1 MPTNKAKGNRKNTSG
16 NSPFNA
22 ITFMIENI
30 LKGRLNTALPVKV
43 VGVATTGTG
52 PTGYVDV
59 VPLIQMFDGY
69 NNAIPSTT
77 IYKVPYARIQGGV
90 AALIIDPIVGD
101 VGIAVFGQQDI
112 TGVHDEPQ
120 KPLTKRTFSMAD
132 AMYIGGIVNGEPSI
146 YMELTQSGVC
156 NITAPDTVQITTG
169 SAIINCDT
177 TTVNAAAKVTLN
189 TPLTEITGQ
198 LTTGTASGGGAITMT
213 GDVTINGT
221 LTANGVS
228 LTTHTHS
235 GVTTGGANTGAP
247 NV

>member
-1 MPTNKAKGNRKNTSG
+1 MATTKAKGNRKNSSG
-16 NSPFNA
+16 NSEFNA
-22 ITFMIENI
+22 LSFLIENI

-52 PTGYVDV
+52 ATGYVDV
-59 VPLIQMFDGY
+59 VPLIQMYDGY
-69 NNAIPSTT
+69 DNAIASTT
-77 IYKVPYARIQGGV
+77 IYKVPYTRIQGGV
-90 AALIIDPIVGD
+90 AALVIDPVVGD
-101 VGIAVFGQQDI
+101 TGIAVFAQQDI
-112 TGVHDEPQ
+112 TGVNSEPQ

-132 AMYIGGIVNGEPSI
+132 AIYLGGILNGAPSI
-146 YMELTQSGVC
+146 YIELTQDGVC
-156 NITAPDTVQITTG
+156 NITAPNTVQITTG
-169 SAIINCDT
+169 SAIVNCDT
-177 TTVNAAAKVTLN
+177 TTVNAASKVVLS

-198 LTTGTASGGGAITMT
+198 LTTGTESGGGAITMT

-235 GVTTGGANTGAP
+235 GVQTGSGNTGAP